1 MGPHLLCP
9 TFPLHY
15 EETEG
20 WATTTVALAAPGMA
34 LGSVPLI
41 PRGSSTH
48 PHGFWGTAAH
58 GALAEKL
65 QRAHWQAAEP
75 VRGK

>member
-1 MGPHLLCP
+1 MKRL
-9 TFPLHY
+9 
-15 EETEG
+15 EG
-20 WATTTVALAAPGMA
+20 GQLPTVALAAPGMA
-34 LGSVPLI
+34 LGSVPLV
-41 PRGSSTH
+41 PQGSSTH

-65 QRAHWQAAEP
+65 QQAHWQAAEH